1 MFWATWV
8 LWRASYGRC
17 KGISISI
24 YVSMQPLTWSCIFM
38 MFGHVG
44 LRLLNCD
51 VCVEVS
57 WFFVGAKIPSCQ
69 YVLPIVI
76 FRPVIKFIWFL
87 TVFIYL
93 CRYVLMEIADMGRWI
108 RGLMLVDCALV
119 LNVLLTLSDL
129 CICGFDLWIVFLVG
143 ICFEFPMNL
152 VWLD

>member
-1 MFWATWV
+1 M
-8 LWRASYGRC
+8 
-17 KGISISI
+17 
-24 YVSMQPLTWSCIFM
+24 
-38 MFGHVG
+38 
-44 LRLLNCD
+44 
-51 VCVEVS
+51 
-57 WFFVGAKIPSCQ
+57 GAKIPSCQ

-152 VWLD
+152 V